1 MKPVEEFEALEL
13 AAAML
18 GRDEPETA
26 EEEEALEQ
34 ALLERFG
41 VDIEVLIKVAGA
53 LLPLCACGRSS
64 LTDRGYRGF
73 ARDGCFIVKTE
84 A

>member
-1 MKPVEEFEALEL
+1 MQLIEEFEALEL

-18 GRDEPETA
+18 GQDEPETA
-26 EEEEALEQ
+26 EEEEALEE

-41 VDIEVLIKVAGA
+41 VDIEVLTRVAGA
-53 LLPLCACGRSS
+53 LLPLCACCRSP
-64 LTDRGYRGF
+64 LTERSYRGF
-73 ARDGCFIVKTE
+73 AKDGCFIVKTE

>member
-1 MKPVEEFEALEL
+1 MQLINDFEAFEL

-18 GRDEPETA
+18 GQDEPETA
-26 EEEEALEQ
+26 EQEEALEE

-53 LLPLCACGRSS
+53 LLPLCAEGRSP
-64 LTDRGYRGF
+64 LTDRAYRGF
-73 ARDGCFIVKTE
+73 AKDGCFIVKTE